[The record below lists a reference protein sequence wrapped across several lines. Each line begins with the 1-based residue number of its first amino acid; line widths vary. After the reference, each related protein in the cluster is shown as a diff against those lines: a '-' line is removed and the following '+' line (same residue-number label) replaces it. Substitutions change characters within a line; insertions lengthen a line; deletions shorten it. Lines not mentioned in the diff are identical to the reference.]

1 MNDPDLLRQASQG
14 DRQARTKIVEE
25 NRGLL
30 YQAAGRF
37 RGRGVPMEDLVQIGA
52 MGLLKAIDR
61 FQPSYGVQFSTYA
74 VPLILGEIRQHLRA
88 EGMVHVSRKQ
98 RELASKGRA
107 KEEELKAALGREVTV
122 SEVAKALHITEED
135 LGMAFCAMRE
145 VASLH
150 EEVGEMGMALE
161 EMIPEK
167 SKDLEE
173 RMDLWAGLRSLPPR
187 ERKLLLMRFLG
198 GQTQREIA
206 GQLGLSQVQV
216 SRLER
221 KALGILREKMAE
233 G

>member
-135 LGMAFCAMRE
+135 LGMGFCAMRE
-145 VASLH
+145 VAS
-150 EEVGEMGMALE
+150 
-161 EMIPEK
+161 
-167 SKDLEE
+167 
-173 RMDLWAGLRSLPPR
+173 
-187 ERKLLLMRFLG
+187 
-198 GQTQREIA
+198 
-206 GQLGLSQVQV
+206 
-216 SRLER
+216 
-221 KALGILREKMAE
+221 
-233 G
+233 